1 MVEGVRDL
9 DEPVGRVTVMAELST
24 LIVGNSGTLLRVG
37 NAAQRG
43 KAVVDFCE
51 VEAGSVYSCCRWQVE
66 PRATMLPYGL
76 EEWRAPWGA
85 TVVGE
90 GVLCAAES
98 MLLQP
103 QSNAGLVITDSFATA
118 GARWSNGWYSP
129 SPMETEEMLSALAG
143 GVCLTNR
150 SPVRIGRLFSRYFV
164 PLTPVVERIDE
175 LILEEQGDEGVL
187 LDRQEQVEWLKQALA
202 SYWRLDLPQPY
213 MGFDLDEGVFVASW
227 QSDDECNTLTIDAKE
242 RIGWFDPW
250 PSVERGNP
258 MPGEIDLDTEEAWE
272 RLRIALTTGRL

>member
-1 MVEGVRDL
+1 
-9 DEPVGRVTVMAELST
+9 MAELSVP
-24 LIVGNSGTLLRVG
+24 IVGNSGTLPRVG

-43 KAVVDFCE
+43 KAVVDFRE
-51 VEAGSVYSCCRWQVE
+51 VEAGSVYSGCRWQVE
-66 PRATMLPYGL
+66 PWATMLPYGP
-76 EEWRAPWGA
+76 EEWRALWDA

-98 MLLQP
+98 MLLQR
-103 QSNAGLVITDSFATA
+103 QSNAGLVITDASATV
-118 GARWSNGWYSP
+118 GDRWSNGWYSL

-150 SPVRIGRLFSRYFV
+150 SPVGVGRLVSRYFV
-164 PLTPVVERIDE
+164 PLTPVAERIDE
-175 LILEEQGDEGVL
+175 LILEEQGDEDVL
-187 LDRQEQVEWLKQALA
+187 LDRQEQAEWLKQVLA

-242 RIGWFDPW
+242 RIGWYDPW
-250 PSVERGNP
+250 PFGERGNP
-258 MPGEIDLDTEEAWE
+258 MLGEFDLDTEEAWE